1 MTPRK
6 PPRPKP
12 TPTLADRARELQ
24 RLAPVGSN
32 RRRGAGVAAVLL
44 DSGRTTAGAR
54 RLLGQ
59 HSLPPEVRTAVLQ
72 ALEELTTQP
81 GDESP

>member
-1 MTPRK
+1 MTGRK
-6 PPRPKP
+6 PPRPK
-12 TPTLADRARELQ
+12 PTLADRARELQ

-44 DSGRTTAGAR
+44 DSCRTTAGAR

-59 HSLPPEVRTAVLQ
+59 RNLPPEVHSAVLQ
-72 ALEELTTQP
+72 ALDELTTP
-81 GDESP
+81 AGDDGA